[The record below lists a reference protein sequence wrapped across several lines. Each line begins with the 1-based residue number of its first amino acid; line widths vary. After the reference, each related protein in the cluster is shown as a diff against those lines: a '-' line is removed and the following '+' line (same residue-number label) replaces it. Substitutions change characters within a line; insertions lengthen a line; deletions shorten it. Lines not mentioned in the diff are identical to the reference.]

1 MLAPIQPAGYPCLWR
16 FMPVPLSPPPSQ
28 VQIERLLGSLAGVVS
43 ARVLLDYEGRIR
55 ELHVLATPDLHP
67 KQVVRNVE
75 SALSAGLGV
84 EVDRRVVSVAQIEGT
99 AAGAGPG
106 PEEAE
111 PEATLET
118 DASRIVLVG
127 FDSSRASA
135 QRARCTV
142 TLERDGVRYSGE
154 ADGADTP
161 QGRAEAAAEAVLR
174 AVEAMPGS
182 ASFGFEGARVVES
195 DGRRFVLVAAH
206 VMERRPPLP
215 LSGAA
220 LLERTPEEAG
230 IMAALQATNR
240 WSADE
245 R

>member
-1 MLAPIQPAGYPCLWR
+1 MEVHACSAL
-16 FMPVPLSPPPSQ
+16 PPPSQ
-28 VQIERLLGSLAGVVS
+28 HQIEQLLGSLAGIVS

-75 SALSAGLGV
+75 SALSAGLGLD
-84 EVDRRVVSVAQIEGT
+84 VDRRVVSVAQIEGEVT
-99 AAGAGPG
+99 SPVVE
-106 PEEAE
+106 PLSAE
-111 PEATLET
+111 PEAQQDVE
-118 DASRIVLVG
+118 ASRVVLVG
-127 FDSSRASA
+127 FDSTRAGA
-135 QRARCTV
+135 RRARCTV
-142 TLERDGVRYSGE
+142 TLERDGVRYSGA

-174 AVEAMPGS
+174 AVEAMPGT
-182 ASFGFEGARVVES
+182 APLGFEGARIVES
-195 DGRRFVLVAAH
+195 DGRRFVLVAAR
-206 VMERRPPLP
+206 VMDRRPPLP

-220 LLERTPEEAG
+220 LLDRTPEEAG

-240 WSADE
+240 WSTGE

>member
-1 MLAPIQPAGYPCLWR
+1 
-16 FMPVPLSPPPSQ
+16 MPVPLSPPPSQ
-28 VQIERLLGSLAGVVS
+28 HQIERLLSSLAGVVS

-55 ELHVLATPDLHP
+55 ELHVLATPELHP

-84 EVDRRVVSVAQIEGT
+84 EVDRRVVSVAQIEGVPEPAREPIP
-99 AAGAGPG
+99 AA
-106 PEEAE
+106 EEA
-111 PEATLET
+111 ASGV
-118 DASRIVLVG
+118 DAARVVLVG

-135 QRARCTV
+135 QRAHCTV
-142 TLERDGVRYSGE
+142 TLERGGVRYSGA

-161 QGRAEAAAEAVLR
+161 QGRAEAAAGAVLR
-174 AVEAMPGS
+174 AVESMPGGS
-182 ASFGFEGARVVES
+182 PLGFEGARVVDS
-195 DGRRFVLVAAH
+195 DGRRFVLVAAR
-206 VMERRPPLP
+206 VMDQRPPLP

-220 LLERTPEEAG
+220 LLDRTPEEAR

-240 WSADE
+240 WSTGD

>member
-1 MLAPIQPAGYPCLWR
+1 M
-16 FMPVPLSPPPSQ
+16 
-28 VQIERLLGSLAGVVS
+28 
-43 ARVLLDYEGRIR
+43 
-55 ELHVLATPDLHP
+55 
-67 KQVVRNVE
+67 RNVE

-84 EVDRRVVSVAQIEGT
+84 EVDRRVVSVAQIEGGAVV
-99 AAGAGPG
+99 AAAVAAS
-106 PEEAE
+106 EVAAE
-111 PEATLET
+111 PEGGT
-118 DASRIVLVG
+118 DADPSRVVLIG

-142 TLERDGVRYSGE
+142 TLERGGVRYSGA

-174 AVEAMPGS
+174 AVEGMPDS
-182 ASFGFEGARVVES
+182 PSFGFEGARVVES
-195 DGRRFVLVAAH
+195 DGRRFVLVSAH
-206 VMERRPPLP
+206 VMERRPPLA

-220 LLERTPEEAG
+220 LLDRTPEEAG

-240 WSADE
+240 WSAGD

>member
-1 MLAPIQPAGYPCLWR
+1 
-16 FMPVPLSPPPSQ
+16 MPVPLSPPPSQ
-28 VQIERLLGSLAGVVS
+28 HQIERLLGSLAGVVS

-84 EVDRRVVSVAQIEGT
+84 EVDRRVVSVAQIEGGAVVT
-99 AAGAGPG
+99 ASEAA
-106 PEEAE
+106 AE
-111 PEATLET
+111 PEGAA
-118 DASRIVLVG
+118 DVDPSRVVLIG
-127 FDSSRASA
+127 FDSSPSA

-142 TLERDGVRYSGE
+142 TLERGGVRYSGA

-174 AVEAMPGS
+174 AVEGMPDS
-182 ASFGFEGARVVES
+182 PSFGFEGARVVES
-195 DGRRFVLVAAH
+195 DGRRFVLVSAH
-206 VMERRPPLP
+206 VMERRPPLA

-220 LLERTPEEAG
+220 LLDRTPEEAG

-240 WSADE
+240 WSAGD

>member
-1 MLAPIQPAGYPCLWR
+1 MLAPTRSAAYSLQWR

-28 VQIERLLGSLAGVVS
+28 HQIERLLSSLAGVVS
-43 ARVLLDYEGRIR
+43 ARVLLDYEGRVR

-75 SALSAGLGV
+75 SALSAGLGI
-84 EVDRRVVSVAQIEGT
+84 EVDRRVVSVAQIEGAHLAVPPT
-99 AAGAGPG
+99 EAP
-106 PEEAE
+106 AE
-111 PEATLET
+111 PEPEV
-118 DASRIVLVG
+118 DADARTVLIG
-127 FDSSRASA
+127 FDATRASA
-135 QRARCTV
+135 QRATCTV
-142 TLERDGVRYSGE
+142 TLERAGVRYSGA
-154 ADGADTP
+154 ADGPDTP

-174 AVEAMPGS
+174 AVEGMPGG

-195 DGRRFVLVAAH
+195 DGRRFVMVAAR
-206 VMERRPPLP
+206 VMDRRPPLP

-220 LLERTPEEAG
+220 LLDRTPEEAG

-240 WSADE
+240 WSTGG

>member
-1 MLAPIQPAGYPCLWR
+1 
-16 FMPVPLSPPPSQ
+16 MPVPLSPPPSQ
-28 VQIERLLGSLAGVVS
+28 HQIERLLSSLAGVVS

-75 SALSAGLGV
+75 SALSAGLGI

-99 AAGAGPG
+99 PDAVPAPESPAPPEPDAAVDAGR
-106 PEEAE
+106 
-111 PEATLET
+111 T
-118 DASRIVLVG
+118 VLIG
-127 FDSSRASA
+127 FDSTRASA

-142 TLERDGVRYSGE
+142 TLERAGIRYTGA

-161 QGRAEAAAEAVLR
+161 QGRAESAAEAVLR
-174 AVEAMPGS
+174 AVENMPGG

-195 DGRRFVLVAAH
+195 DGRQYVMVAAR
-206 VMERRPPLP
+206 VMDRRPPLP

-220 LLERTPEEAG
+220 LLDRTPEEAG

-240 WSADE
+240 WNTGG

>member
-1 MLAPIQPAGYPCLWR
+1 
-16 FMPVPLSPPPSQ
+16 MPVPLSPPPSQ
-28 VQIERLLGSLAGVVS
+28 HQIERLLGSLAGVVS

-55 ELHVLATPDLHP
+55 ELHVLATPELHP

-84 EVDRRVVSVAQIEGT
+84 EVDRRVVSVAQIEG
-99 AAGAGPG
+99 A
-106 PEEAE
+106 PEETKADV
-111 PEATLET
+111 PADDEASAAT
-118 DASRIVLVG
+118 DAARVVLLG

-142 TLERDGVRYSGE
+142 TLERGGVRYSGA

-174 AVEAMPGS
+174 AVEGMPGG
-182 ASFGFEGARVVES
+182 ATLGFEGARVVET
-195 DGRRFVLVAAH
+195 DGHRYVLVAAR
-206 VMERRPPLP
+206 VMDRRPPLP

-220 LLERTPEEAG
+220 LIDRTPEEAG

-240 WSADE
+240 WSTGD

>member
-1 MLAPIQPAGYPCLWR
+1 
-16 FMPVPLSPPPSQ
+16 MPVPLSPPPSQ
-28 VQIERLLGSLAGVVS
+28 HQIERLLSSLAGVVS
-43 ARVLLDYEGRIR
+43 ARVLLDFEGRIR

-84 EVDRRVVSVAQIEGT
+84 ELDRRVVSVAQIEGD
-99 AAGAGPG
+99 AQAPSAMPD
-106 PEEAE
+106 E
-111 PEATLET
+111 PDATSESDET
-118 DASRIVLVG
+118 RVVLVG

-142 TLERDGVRYSGE
+142 TLERSGVRHSGT

-174 AVEAMPGS
+174 AVESMPGG
-182 ASFGFEGARVVES
+182 APLGFEGARLVES

-206 VMERRPPLP
+206 VVDRRPPLP

-220 LLERTPEEAG
+220 LLDRTPEEAG

-240 WSADE
+240 WSTGD

>member
-1 MLAPIQPAGYPCLWR
+1 MS
-16 FMPVPLSPPPSQ
+16 FPLSPPPSQ
-28 VQIERLLGSLAGVVS
+28 HQIERLLASLAGVVS

-84 EVDRRVVSVAQIEGT
+84 EVDRRVVSVAQIEAGQERQESTQATT
-99 AAGAGPG
+99 APG
-106 PEEAE
+106 PA
-111 PEATLET
+111 PSA
-118 DASRIVLVG
+118 DAGRVVLVD
-127 FDSSRASA
+127 FDCTRAGA

-142 TLERDGVRYSGE
+142 TLERGGVRYSGTAE
-154 ADGADTP
+154 GADTL
-161 QGRAEAAAEAVLR
+161 QGRAEAAAEAVLH
-174 AVEAMPGS
+174 AVAGMPGG
-182 ASFGFEGARVVES
+182 ASIGFEGARVVETE
-195 DGRRFVLVAAH
+195 GRAYVLVAAR
-206 VMERRPPLP
+206 VMDVRPPLP

-220 LLERTPEEAG
+220 MMDRAPEEAA

-240 WSADE
+240 WSTGE

>member
-1 MLAPIQPAGYPCLWR
+1 MS
-16 FMPVPLSPPPSQ
+16 VPLSPPPSQ
-28 VQIERLLGSLAGVVS
+28 HQIERLLSSLAGIVS

-55 ELHVLATPDLHP
+55 ELHVLATPELHP

-75 SALSAGLGV
+75 SALSAGLAV
-84 EVDRRVVSVAQIEGT
+84 EVDRRVVSVAQIEGALERAPEDVPGDADE
-99 AAGAGPG
+99 AASA
-106 PEEAE
+106 A
-111 PEATLET
+111 
-118 DASRIVLVG
+118 DAARVVLVG

-135 QRARCTV
+135 QRAHCSV
-142 TLERDGVRYSGE
+142 TLERGGIRYSGA

-174 AVEAMPGS
+174 AVESMPGGS
-182 ASFGFEGARVVES
+182 PLGFEGARVVES
-195 DGRRFVLVAAH
+195 DGRRYVLVAAR
-206 VMERRPPLP
+206 VMDRRPPLP

-220 LLERTPEEAG
+220 LLDRTPEEAG

-240 WSADE
+240 WSTGE

>member
-1 MLAPIQPAGYPCLWR
+1 
-16 FMPVPLSPPPSQ
+16 MPVPLSPPPSQ
-28 VQIERLLGSLAGVVS
+28 HQIERLLSSLAGVVS

-55 ELHVLATPDLHP
+55 ELHVLATPELHP

-84 EVDRRVVSVAQIEGT
+84 EVDRRVVSVAQIEGSPARAVEAAAPAEDP
-99 AAGAGPG
+99 AAGGDSA
-106 PEEAE
+106 
-111 PEATLET
+111 
-118 DASRIVLVG
+118 RVVLVG
-127 FDSSRASA
+127 FDSARASA
-135 QRARCTV
+135 QRAHCTV
-142 TLERDGVRYSGE
+142 TLERSGVRYSGA

-174 AVEAMPGS
+174 AVESMPG
-182 ASFGFEGARVVES
+182 AAALGFEGARVVET
-195 DGRRFVLVAAH
+195 DGRRYVLVAAR
-206 VMERRPPLP
+206 VMDQRPPLP

-220 LLERTPEEAG
+220 LLDRTPEEAG

-240 WSADE
+240 WSTGE

>member
-1 MLAPIQPAGYPCLWR
+1 
-16 FMPVPLSPPPSQ
+16 MPVPLSPPPSQ
-28 VQIERLLGSLAGVVS
+28 HQIERLLGSLAGVVS

-84 EVDRRVVSVAQIEGT
+84 ELDRRVVSVAQIEGAA
-99 AAGAGPG
+99 AAG
-106 PEEAE
+106 EAE
-111 PEATLET
+111 TAVETNATSEG
-118 DASRIVLVG
+118 DASRIVLIG

-142 TLERDGVRYSGE
+142 TLEREGVRYSGE
-154 ADGADTP
+154 ADGPDTP

-174 AVEAMPGS
+174 AVEGMPGS
-182 ASFGFEGARVVES
+182 ASIGFEGARVVET
-195 DGRRFVLVAAH
+195 DGRRYVLVAAH
-206 VMERRPPLP
+206 VMERRPPLA

-220 LLERTPEEAG
+220 LLDRTPEEAG

-240 WSADE
+240 WSAGD

>member
-1 MLAPIQPAGYPCLWR
+1 
-16 FMPVPLSPPPSQ
+16 MPVPLSPPPSQ
-28 VQIERLLGSLAGVVS
+28 HQIERLLGSLAGVVS

-99 AAGAGPG
+99 PVPVPAASVAIDVLST
-106 PEEAE
+106 A
-111 PEATLET
+111 ATDPL
-118 DASRIVLVG
+118 RVVLVG
-127 FDSSRASA
+127 FDSTRASA

-142 TLERDGVRYSGE
+142 TLERAGVRYTGT
-154 ADGADTP
+154 ADGADTA
-161 QGRAEAAAEAVLR
+161 QGRAEAAAEAVLS
-174 AVEAMPGS
+174 AVGGMPGG

-195 DGRRFVLVAAH
+195 DGRRYVLVAAR
-206 VMERRPPLP
+206 VMDRRPALA

-220 LLERTPEEAG
+220 LLDRTPEEAG

-240 WSADE
+240 WSTGD

>member
-1 MLAPIQPAGYPCLWR
+1 MLAPTHSGVYPWPWR
-16 FMPVPLSPPPSQ
+16 SMPVPLSPPPSQ
-28 VQIERLLGSLAGVVS
+28 HQIERLLGSLAGVVS

-84 EVDRRVVSVAQIEGT
+84 EVDRRVVSVAQIEAT
-99 AAGAGPG
+99 AVAS
-106 PEEAE
+106 EAE
-111 PEATLET
+111 ADVEQETAPEG
-118 DASRIVLVG
+118 DPSRIVLIG
-127 FDSSRASA
+127 FDSARASA
-135 QRARCTV
+135 QRAHCTV
-142 TLERDGVRYSGE
+142 TLEREGVRYSGA

-161 QGRAEAAAEAVLR
+161 QGRAGAAAEAVLR
-174 AVEAMPGS
+174 AVEGMPGS

-206 VMERRPPLP
+206 VMERRPPFA

-220 LLERTPEEAG
+220 LLDRTPEEAG

-240 WSADE
+240 WSAGD

>member
-1 MLAPIQPAGYPCLWR
+1 
-16 FMPVPLSPPPSQ
+16 MPVPLSPPPSQ
-28 VQIERLLGSLAGVVS
+28 HQIERLLGSLAGVVS

-84 EVDRRVVSVAQIEGT
+84 EVDRRVVSVAQIES
-99 AAGAGPG
+99 A
-106 PEEAE
+106 EAPAQIAKRESDE
-111 PEATLET
+111 PVAIV
-118 DASRIVLVG
+118 DNARVVLVG

-142 TLERDGVRYSGE
+142 TLERAGVRYSGT
-154 ADGADTP
+154 ADGADTL
-161 QGRAEAAAEAVLR
+161 QGRAEAGAEAVLH
-174 AVEAMPGS
+174 AVEGMPGG
-182 ASFGFEGARVVES
+182 ASFGFEGARVVET
-195 DGRRFVLVAAH
+195 DGRRYVLVAAR
-206 VMERRPPLP
+206 VMDRRPPLP

-220 LLERTPEEAG
+220 LLDRTPEEAG

-240 WSADE
+240 WSTGD

>member
-1 MLAPIQPAGYPCLWR
+1 
-16 FMPVPLSPPPSQ
+16 MPFPLSPPPSQ
-28 VQIERLLGSLAGVVS
+28 HQIERLLGSLAGVVS

-84 EVDRRVVSVAQIEGT
+84 EVDRRVVSVAQIEGDQERSKPDE
-99 AAGAGPG
+99 AKPV
-106 PEEAE
+106 AE
-111 PEATLET
+111 PAPSVEAG
-118 DASRIVLVG
+118 RVVLVD
-127 FDSSRASA
+127 FDCTRASA

-142 TLERDGVRYSGE
+142 TLERGGTRYSGAAE
-154 ADGADTP
+154 GADTM

-174 AVEAMPGS
+174 AVVGMPGG
-182 ASFGFEGARVVES
+182 ASLGFEGARVVEAE
-195 DGRRFVLVAAH
+195 GRSYVLVAVR
-206 VMERRPPLP
+206 VMDVRPPLP

-220 LLERTPEEAG
+220 LMDRAPEEAA

-240 WSADE
+240 WSTGE

>member
-1 MLAPIQPAGYPCLWR
+1 
-16 FMPVPLSPPPSQ
+16 MPVPLSPPPSQ
-28 VQIERLLGSLAGVVS
+28 HQIERLLSSLAGVVS

-84 EVDRRVVSVAQIEGT
+84 EVDRRVVSVAQIEST
-99 AAGAGPG
+99 EPVEPSIEAAAVSSVSSADP
-106 PEEAE
+106 
-111 PEATLET
+111 
-118 DASRIVLVG
+118 SRVVLIG

-142 TLERDGVRYSGE
+142 TLERAGVRYSGA
-154 ADGADTP
+154 ADGADTA
-161 QGRAEAAAEAVLR
+161 QGRAEAAAEAVLH
-174 AVEAMPGS
+174 AVAGMPGG
-182 ASFGFEGARVVES
+182 ASFGFEGARVVET
-195 DGRRFVLVAAH
+195 DGRRYVLVAAR
-206 VMERRPPLP
+206 VMDRRPPLA

-220 LLERTPEEAG
+220 LLDRTPEEAG

-240 WSADE
+240 WSTGD

>member
-1 MLAPIQPAGYPCLWR
+1 MS
-16 FMPVPLSPPPSQ
+16 VPLSPPPSQ
-28 VQIERLLGSLAGVVS
+28 QQIEKLLGSLAGVVS

-55 ELHVLATPDLHP
+55 ELHVLATPALHP

-84 EVDRRVVSVAQIEGT
+84 EVDRRVVSVAQIEGAFET
-99 AAGAGPG
+99 ATPAAPSKAPVEE
-106 PEEAE
+106 PEPAEAE
-111 PEATLET
+111 GV
-118 DASRIVLVG
+118 DDVRVVLVG

-142 TLERDGVRYSGE
+142 TLERDGVRYSGA
-154 ADGADTP
+154 ADGPDTP
-161 QGRAEAAAEAVLR
+161 QGRAEAAAEAVIR
-174 AVEAMPGS
+174 AVEGMPGG
-182 ASFGFEGARVVES
+182 ASFGFEGARVVER
-195 DGRRFVLVAAH
+195 DGRRFVLVAAR
-206 VMERRPPLP
+206 VMDRRPPLP

-220 LLERTPEEAG
+220 LLDRTPEEAG

-240 WSADE
+240 WSTGD

>member
-1 MLAPIQPAGYPCLWR
+1 
-16 FMPVPLSPPPSQ
+16 MPVPLSPPPSQ
-28 VQIERLLGSLAGVVS
+28 HQIERLLSSLAGVVS

-55 ELHVLATPDLHP
+55 ELHILATPELHP

-84 EVDRRVVSVAQIEGT
+84 EVDRRVVSVAQIEGIQQQQSQSQ
-99 AAGAGPG
+99 AEAVRV
-106 PEEAE
+106 EAE
-111 PEATLET
+111 PAATA
-118 DASRIVLVG
+118 DAMRVVLVG

-135 QRARCTV
+135 QRAHCTV
-142 TLERDGVRYSGE
+142 TLERNGVHYSGA

-161 QGRAEAAAEAVLR
+161 QGRAEAAAEAVLH
-174 AVEAMPGS
+174 AVEAMPGGS
-182 ASFGFEGARVVES
+182 SLGFEGARVVET
-195 DGRRFVLVAAH
+195 DGRRYVLVAAR
-206 VMERRPPLP
+206 VMDRRPPLP

-220 LLERTPEEAG
+220 LLDRTPEEAG

-240 WSADE
+240 WSTGD

>member
-1 MLAPIQPAGYPCLWR
+1 
-16 FMPVPLSPPPSQ
+16 MPVPLSPPPSQ
-28 VQIERLLGSLAGVVS
+28 HQIERLLSSLAGVVS
-43 ARVLLDYEGRIR
+43 ARVLLDYEGRVR

-75 SALSAGLGV
+75 SALSAGLGI

-99 AAGAGPG
+99 HVALSSSEP
-106 PEEAE
+106 PAE
-111 PEATLET
+111 PEPEEDVEGVRT
-118 DASRIVLVG
+118 VLIG
-127 FDSSRASA
+127 FDATRASA
-135 QRARCTV
+135 QRAHCTV
-142 TLERDGVRYSGE
+142 TLERAGVRYSGA

-174 AVEAMPGS
+174 AVEGMPGG
-182 ASFGFEGARVVES
+182 ASFGFEGARVVDS
-195 DGRRFVLVAAH
+195 DGRRFVMVAAR
-206 VMERRPPLP
+206 VMDRRPPLP

-220 LLERTPEEAG
+220 LLDRTPEEAG

-240 WSADE
+240 WSTGG

>member
-1 MLAPIQPAGYPCLWR
+1 MLAPMRPGAYPWDWR

-28 VQIERLLGSLAGVVS
+28 HQIERLLGSLAGVVS

-75 SALSAGLGV
+75 SALSAGLGI
-84 EVDRRVVSVAQIEGT
+84 EVDRRVVSVAQIEGEYEP
-99 AAGAGPG
+99 AAS
-106 PEEAE
+106 ESVVE
-111 PEATLET
+111 PEAVPDGE
-118 DASRIVLVG
+118 AARVVLIG
-127 FDSSRASA
+127 FDSTRASA
-135 QRARCTV
+135 RRARCTV
-142 TLERDGVRYSGE
+142 TLEREGVHYSGA

-174 AVEAMPGS
+174 AVEGMPGG

-195 DGRRFVLVAAH
+195 DGRRFVLVAAR
-206 VMERRPPLP
+206 VMDRRPPLE

-220 LLERTPEEAG
+220 LLDRTPEEAG

-240 WSADE
+240 WSTGD